1 MLKFFNNLH
10 AVLVVGLVLTIVM
23 IVSFTGWTGA
33 DAKLIADDVMRW
45 LHVFFGILWI
55 GLLYY
60 LNFVQVP
67 TMPSV
72 PAELKKGVTGYIA
85 PKVFFFFRYAALLTV
100 VTGLI
105 VAFHGGYAIEA
116 LTFAGEGGTS
126 NGKNLIGIGMW
137 LALIMAFNVW
147 FIIWPAQQKVL
158 GLVEATDEAKAA
170 AAPRALMASRTN
182 LLLSLPMLY
191 AMASANLVN

>member
-1 MLKFFNNLH
+1 MAKFFGNLH
-10 AVLVVGLVLTIVM
+10 LVLAVGLVAAIIVM
-23 IVSFTGWTGA
+23 VGFTPDVSLDTSSMF
-33 DAKLIADDVMRW
+33 RW
-45 LHVFFGILWI
+45 LHTFFGILWI

-100 VTGLI
+100 ITGLVI
-105 VAFHGGYAIEA
+105 AFNAGYGHRAM
-116 LTFAGEGGTS
+116 TFSGASS
-126 NGKNLIGIGMW
+126 NENMIGLGMW
-137 LALIMAFNVW
+137 LALIMAANVW
-147 FIIWPAQQKVL
+147 FLIWPAQKKIL
-158 GLVEATDEAKAA
+158 GLIDATDEEKAKAA
-170 AAPRALMASRTN
+170 PIALAASRTN

-191 AMASANLVN
+191 CMVSANLG